1 MTGQDL
7 RDSIQNIRGRMLKGI
22 ITYDQAEV
30 EAKPIIEEMN
40 RRGREI
46 AKKYGRKFTGFK
58 FSEVIR

>member
-1 MTGQDL
+1 
-7 RDSIQNIRGRMLKGI
+7 MLKGI

-30 EAKPIIEEMN
+30 EAQPIIEEMN